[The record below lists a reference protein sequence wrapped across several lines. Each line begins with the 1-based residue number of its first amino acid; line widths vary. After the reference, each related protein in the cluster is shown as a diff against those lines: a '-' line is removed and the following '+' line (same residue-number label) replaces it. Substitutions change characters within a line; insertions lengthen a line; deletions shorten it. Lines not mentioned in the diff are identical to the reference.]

1 MDEDKLIMIETQ
13 TDLIELLSKY
23 PNHPLQA
30 LGMCIKTIVDCYVL
44 SLGEE
49 GTVKMLEAVIDSV
62 NDGNHSQNLPKIP
75 KNQLN

>member
-13 TDLIELLSKY
+13 TDLMELLSKY

-30 LGMCIKTIVDCYVL
+30 LGMCIKTIVDSYVV

-62 NDGNHSQNLPKIP
+62 NDGKHSEILPKIP

>member
-1 MDEDKLIMIETQ
+1 MDEDELIMIETQ
-13 TDLIELLSKY
+13 TDIMELLSKY

-62 NDGNHSQNLPKIP
+62 NDGKHSQILPKIP

>member
-13 TDLIELLSKY
+13 TDLMELLSKY

-30 LGMCIKTIVDCYVL
+30 LGMCIKTIVDCYVM

-62 NDGNHSQNLPKIP
+62 NDGKHSEILPKIP

>member
-1 MDEDKLIMIETQ
+1 MDEDKLIMIDTQ

-23 PNHPLQA
+23 PNHSLQA
-30 LGMCIKTIVDCYVL
+30 LAMCLKTIVDCYVIN
-44 SLGEE
+44 LGEE
-49 GTVKMLEAVIDSV
+49 GTVKMLETVVDSV

>member
-1 MDEDKLIMIETQ
+1 MDEDKIIMIETQ
-13 TDLIELLSKY
+13 TDLMELLSKY

-62 NDGNHSQNLPKIP
+62 NDGKHSQILPKIP
-75 KNQLN
+75 KNQLK

>member
-13 TDLIELLSKY
+13 TDIMELLSKY

-44 SLGEE
+44 SLGED
-49 GTVKMLEAVIDSV
+49 GTIKMLEAVIDSV
-62 NDGNHSQNLPKIP
+62 NDGNHSQHLPKIP

>member
-13 TDLIELLSKY
+13 TDLMELLSKY

-62 NDGNHSQNLPKIP
+62 NDGNNSQNLPKIP

>member
-13 TDLIELLSKY
+13 TDIMELLSKY

-30 LGMCIKTIVDCYVL
+30 LGMCIKTITDCYVL

-62 NDGNHSQNLPKIP
+62 NDGKHSQILPKIP

>member
-13 TDLIELLSKY
+13 TDLMELLSKY
-23 PNHPLQA
+23 PNPPLQA

-49 GTVKMLEAVIDSV
+49 GTIKMLEAVIDSV
-62 NDGNHSQNLPKIP
+62 NDGKHSHFLPKIP

>member
-1 MDEDKLIMIETQ
+1 MDEDKLIMIDTQ
-13 TDLIELLSKY
+13 TDLRELLSKH

-30 LGMCIKTIVDCYVL
+30 LGMCIKTITDCYVL

-62 NDGNHSQNLPKIP
+62 NDGKHSQNLPKIP

>member
-13 TDLIELLSKY
+13 TDIMELLSKY

-30 LGMCIKTIVDCYVL
+30 LGMCIKIITDCYVL

-49 GTVKMLEAVIDSV
+49 GTIKMLEAVIDSV
-62 NDGNHSQNLPKIP
+62 NDGKHSHFLPKIP

>member
-1 MDEDKLIMIETQ
+1 MDEDKLIMIGTQ
-13 TDLIELLSKY
+13 TDLMELLSKH

-30 LGMCIKTIVDCYVL
+30 LGMCIKTITDCYVL

-62 NDGNHSQNLPKIP
+62 NDGKHSQILPKIP

>member
-13 TDLIELLSKY
+13 TDLMELLSKY

-30 LGMCIKTIVDCYVL
+30 LGMCIKTITDCYVL

-62 NDGNHSQNLPKIP
+62 NDGNHSQILPKIP

>member
-13 TDLIELLSKY
+13 TDLMELLSKY
-23 PNHPLQA
+23 SEYPLQA
-30 LGMCIKTIVDCYVL
+30 LGMCLKTIADCYVL

-62 NDGNHSQNLPKIP
+62 NDGNHSKNLPKIP
-75 KNQLN
+75 KNLLN

>member
-1 MDEDKLIMIETQ
+1 MDEDEIIMIETQ
-13 TDLIELLSKY
+13 TDLMELLSKY

-62 NDGNHSQNLPKIP
+62 NDGKHSQILPKIP

>member
-1 MDEDKLIMIETQ
+1 MDEDKLIMIDTQ

-62 NDGNHSQNLPKIP
+62 NDGKHSQILPKIP

>member
-13 TDLIELLSKY
+13 THLMELLSKY

-30 LGMCIKTIVDCYVL
+30 LGMCIKTITDCYVL

-62 NDGNHSQNLPKIP
+62 NDGKHSQNLPKIP

>member
-1 MDEDKLIMIETQ
+1 MDEDKLIMIDTQ
-13 TDLIELLSKY
+13 TDLMELLSKY

-49 GTVKMLEAVIDSV
+49 GTVKMLETVADSV

-75 KNQLN
+75 KSQLN

>member
-1 MDEDKLIMIETQ
+1 MDEDKLIMIDTQ
-13 TDLIELLSKY
+13 TDLMELLSKY
-23 PNHPLQA
+23 SEYPLQA
-30 LGMCIKTIVDCYVL
+30 LGMCIKTITDCYVL

-62 NDGNHSQNLPKIP
+62 NDGKHSQILPKIP

>member
-13 TDLIELLSKY
+13 MDLMELLTKY
-23 PNHPLQA
+23 SNHPLQT

-62 NDGNHSQNLPKIP
+62 NDGKHSQILPKIP

>member
-13 TDLIELLSKY
+13 TDLMELLSKY

-62 NDGNHSQNLPKIP
+62 NDGKHSEILPKNP

>member
-1 MDEDKLIMIETQ
+1 MDEDKLIMIDTQ

-30 LGMCIKTIVDCYVL
+30 LGMCIKTITDCYVL

-62 NDGNHSQNLPKIP
+62 NDGKHSQILPKIP

>member
-1 MDEDKLIMIETQ
+1 MDEDKLIMIDTQ
-13 TDLIELLSKY
+13 TDLIQLLSKY

-30 LGMCIKTIVDCYVL
+30 LGMCLKTIADCYVL

-49 GTVKMLEAVIDSV
+49 GTIKMLETVADSV

-75 KNQLN
+75 KSQLN

>member
-1 MDEDKLIMIETQ
+1 MDEDKLIMIDTQ
-13 TDLIELLSKY
+13 TDLMELLSKY

-62 NDGNHSQNLPKIP
+62 NDGKHSEILPKIP

>member
-1 MDEDKLIMIETQ
+1 MDEDKLIMIDTQ

-62 NDGNHSQNLPKIP
+62 NDGNHSQILTKIP

>member
-13 TDLIELLSKY
+13 TDIMELLSKY

>member
-13 TDLIELLSKY
+13 TDLMELLSKY

-62 NDGNHSQNLPKIP
+62 NDGKHSQNLPKLQ

>member
-1 MDEDKLIMIETQ
+1 MDEDKLIMIDTQ

-30 LGMCIKTIVDCYVL
+30 LGMCIKTITDCYVM

-49 GTVKMLEAVIDSV
+49 GTIKMLEAVIDSV
-62 NDGNHSQNLPKIP
+62 NNGNHSQNLPKIP

>member
-1 MDEDKLIMIETQ
+1 M
-13 TDLIELLSKY
+13 SKY

-62 NDGNHSQNLPKIP
+62 NDGKHSEILPKIP

>member
-1 MDEDKLIMIETQ
+1 MDEDKLIMIDTQ
-13 TDLIELLSKY
+13 TDLMELLSKY

-44 SLGEE
+44 SWGEE

-62 NDGNHSQNLPKIP
+62 NDGKHSEILPKIP

>member
-1 MDEDKLIMIETQ
+1 MDEDKIIMMETQ
-13 TDLIELLSKY
+13 TDLMELLSKY
-23 PNHPLQA
+23 SDYPLQA
-30 LGMCIKTIVDCYVL
+30 LGMCIKTITDCYVL

-62 NDGNHSQNLPKIP
+62 NDGKHSQILPKIP